1 MGVGEEGFLYPID
14 RLLHE
19 RGFALHIPRPGTGE
33 WMRRHRRPSKNLF
46 AEVQR
51 TRAEGRKV
59 RLPAYDEHKLGLK
72 PV

>member
-1 MGVGEEGFLYPID
+1 LPCTFPD
-14 RLLHE
+14 
-19 RGFALHIPRPGTGE
+19 PGTGE